1 MTYHLLD
8 TSRYY
13 ISSRFSRKSNCE
25 PSRGK
30 IEQFPLSIMDIVLGL
45 IVSTIFM
52 AGLSF
57 NSNKHVRPQP
67 SPGHPLDPR
76 VGGYTYYLQHNHS
89 VGHSL
94 SVHYSYLQSN
104 CNNHPSIRKSCGY
117 AIYLVPTISGQ
128 PFTHSLLI
136 PCEWLAKPLLTSPH
150 FTSITGTSHRLLLLL
165 TTASADPPPCPV
177 ISSCCRSPVQ
187 NSSPSSAHPPSSS
200 S

>member
-67 SPGHPLDPR
+67 RPSTWSS
-76 VGGYTYYLQHNHS
+76 VS
-89 VGHSL
+89 VGIPTTCNITIQLAIPCPCITRICSRIAITIHPSANRVVMQFTWYLRYLASHSL
-94 SVHYSYLQSN
+94 TL
-104 CNNHPSIRKSCGY
+104 HP
-117 AIYLVPTISGQ
+117 V
-128 PFTHSLLI
+128 
-136 PCEWLAKPLLTSPH
+136 CEWLAKPLLTSPH

-165 TTASADPPPCPV
+165 TTVSADPPPCPV

-187 NSSPSSAHPPSSS
+187 NSSPSSAHPTSSS